1 MCRKLLGSRVIV
13 FTTVTS
19 LDDTIDLLNA
29 EGQQKTPIGA
39 LYVFAKGRE
48 GKYLSQYIGSRATYL
63 NHIPAQL
70 SSKTTLV
77 LANVM
82 CSLRDTER
90 LRIIDLVGPM
100 IPKDYSINLRTRY
113 TREMLELPSPE
124 TVPGPRSHF
133 VSRLLEKAGSF
144 HQVAQKPLK
153 STGQPASGAW
163 GFFEQGIILGA
174 IVYIL
179 PVVGAMTFGV
189 GYAGWTG
196 YCTWMKS
203 R

>member
-1 MCRKLLGSRVIV
+1 MYRKLLGSRVIV

-39 LYVFAKGRE
+39 LYTFAKGRE

-70 SSKTTLV
+70 SGKTTPV
-77 LANVM
+77 LAIVV
-82 CSLRDTER
+82 CSLRDAET
-90 LRIIDLVGPM
+90 LRIDNAVGPM
-100 IPKDYSINLRTRY
+100 TPKDYSTSLRTRY
-113 TREMLELPSPE
+113 TREMFELPSPE
-124 TVPGPRSHF
+124 TVIGPRSHF

-144 HQVAQKPLK
+144 DQVAQKPLK
-153 STGQPASGAW
+153 STGQPESGAW

-174 IVYIL
+174 VVYIL

-189 GYAGWTG
+189 GYAGWTS
-196 YCTWMKS
+196 YCTWRMS

>member
-19 LDDTIDLLNA
+19 LDDTIDFLNA
-29 EGQQKTPIGA
+29 EGQQTTPIGA
-39 LYVFAKGRE
+39 LYIFAKGRE
-48 GKYLSQYIGSRATYL
+48 GKYLSQYIDSRATYV

-70 SSKTTLV
+70 SGKITLV
-77 LANVM
+77 LANVV
-82 CSLRDTER
+82 CSPRDAKR
-90 LRIIDLVGPM
+90 LKVNKPVGPM
-100 IPKDYSINLRTRY
+100 APKDYSTNLRTRY
-113 TREMLELPSPE
+113 TREMFELPSPE
-124 TVPGPRSHF
+124 IVPGPRSHC

-144 HQVAQKPLK
+144 DQVAQKPLK

-179 PVVGAMTFGV
+179 PVVGAMAFGV
-189 GYAGWTG
+189 GYVGWTG
-196 YCTWMKS
+196 YSTWRMF